1 MKYLAIMTAVALSV
15 SVAHADPVAVETPKA
30 PITAEAAQVYIAKL
44 DKAVKEVCHD
54 EFALLLGYAY
64 LSYQA
69 CVKNTRA
76 TVAKDEPTGLYAQR
90 GSAGAIVIAA
100 K

>member
-1 MKYLAIMTAVALSV
+1 MKRIAIIAAIALSA
-15 SVAHADPVAVETPKA
+15 SVAHADPVSVETPKS
-30 PITAEAAQVYIAKL
+30 PITAEAAQAYIVKL

-54 EFALLLGYAY
+54 EFAPLLGYAY